1 MKNYI
6 LDTSAIL
13 TFIENEAGVEDVE
26 RLLLDAVEGKIQ
38 ILISAVSA
46 IELYYVSL
54 REQGKTIADERLQLI
69 DGLPIKQQ
77 PLHPDMAKIIGEI
90 KADKSMSFADC
101 CIAGLAK
108 IHKAIVV
115 HKDPEFE
122 QIKDE
127 LRQHRLPYKN
137 V

>member
-1 MKNYI
+1 MKTYI
-6 LDTSAIL
+6 LDTSALL

-26 RLLLDAVEGKIQ
+26 KLLLDAIEGKVQ
-38 ILISAVSA
+38 IFISAVST
-46 IELYYVSL
+46 IQLYYVSL
-54 REQGKTIADERLQLI
+54 REQGKTVADERLQLI

-77 PLHPDMAKIIGEI
+77 SLHSDMAKIIGEI
-90 KADKSMSFADC
+90 KESKSMSFADC

-108 IHKAIVV
+108 IYKATIV

-127 LRQHRLPYKN
+127 LKQHKLPYKS

>member
-13 TFIENEAGVEDVE
+13 TLIENEPGIEDVE
-26 RLLLDAVEGKIQ
+26 KILLDAIEGKIQ
-38 ILISAVSA
+38 IFISVISLI
-46 IELYYVSL
+46 ETYYVSL

-69 DGLPIKQQ
+69 DNLPIKQQ
-77 PLHPDMAKIIGEI
+77 ALFPELARVIGDI
-90 KADKSMSFADC
+90 KANKSMSFADC
-101 CIAGLAK
+101 CVAGFAK
-108 IHKAIVV
+108 IYKAIIV

-127 LRQHRLPYKN
+127 IKQHRLPYK
-137 V
+137 